1 MTKKNATVDELRD
14 DLTRTRSDLGG
25 TVSELAERTDTTT
38 RKSIRWGGGI
48 LAGLSA
54 VDRLPDFDQAGR
66 GFRHSPGGF
75 QADRFAGGDLDHE
88 SRRAAGLQ
96 NVRVGTGHGENGR
109 KRECGQ

>member
-48 LAGLSA
+48 LAGLVAAAAAIGALRWRQSRKPKNRA
-54 VDRLPDFDQAGR
+54 ERVWRDVKGR
-66 GFRHSPGGF
+66 ANGARTEARNKTRDAKRVASKMKSK
-75 QADRFAGGDLDHE
+75 L
-88 SRRAAGLQ
+88 SR
-96 NVRVGTGHGENGR
+96 
-109 KRECGQ
+109 